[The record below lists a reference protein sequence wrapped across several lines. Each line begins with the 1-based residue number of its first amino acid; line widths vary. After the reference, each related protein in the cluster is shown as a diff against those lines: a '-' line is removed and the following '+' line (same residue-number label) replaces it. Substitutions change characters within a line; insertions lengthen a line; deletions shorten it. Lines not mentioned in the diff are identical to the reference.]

1 MRSELSFLV
10 IPDRTVWTKISL
22 IFAVKLNAVLLTIF
36 AIHDNFQVSDFLSTY
51 LTYWSDDKF
60 LRCSFYNT

>member
-51 LTYWSDDKF
+51 LTY
-60 LRCSFYNT
+60 